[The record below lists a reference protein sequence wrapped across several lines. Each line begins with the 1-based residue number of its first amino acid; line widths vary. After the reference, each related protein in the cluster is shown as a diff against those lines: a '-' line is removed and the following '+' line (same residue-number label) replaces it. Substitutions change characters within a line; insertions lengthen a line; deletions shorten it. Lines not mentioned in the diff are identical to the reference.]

1 MHIRAPSRCRSTPR
15 PRARRTKISFSL
27 RRAVFASICSVAR
40 LIQVPEAA
48 HELVVQVAVH
58 AADPEVVEEHPLA
71 GQGGQ
76 HLDDL
81 VALDEAPQDRGQA
94 AEVEGEPAHEQGVA
108 GDPVELAGEDPDVLG
123 PARDLDVEQLLEGH
137 HRRPLAEQR
146 ADVLE
151 RVRVADR
158 LVVVGVLAEL
168 LDAAVEVAEDRVEV
182 DDLLAVDLE
191 HDPQHAVGRRVLGAH
206 VQEHLA
212 VAEGVE
218 LGLALGPGRVGRDR
232 LEDAELLVEGDP
244 GVVGRGVGGDVE
256 RGAGGHR

>member
-1 MHIRAPSRCRSTPR
+1 MHIWSAVAVSITPR
-15 PRARRTKISFSL
+15 PRARRTKISFSFRSPWFEFDL
-27 RRAVFASICSVAR
+27 VCR
-40 LIQVPEAA
+40 LAHPGAQPA
-48 HELVVQVAVH
+48 HELVVEVAVH

-108 GDPVELAGEDPDVLG
+108 GDPVQLAREDPDVLG
-123 PARDLDVEQLLEGH
+123 PARDLDVVELLEGD

-151 RVRVADR
+151 RVHVADR
-158 LVVVGVLAEL
+158 LVVVGVLAQL
-168 LDAAVEVAEDRVEV
+168 LDAAVEVAEDRIEV

-191 HDPQHAVGRRVLGAH
+191 DDPQDAVGRRVLGPH
-206 VQEHLA
+206 VEEHLA
-212 VAEGVE
+212 VAE
-218 LGLALGPGRVGRDR
+218 ACRTRPRARS
-232 LEDAELLVEGDP
+232 A
-244 GVVGRGVGGDVE
+244 
-256 RGAGGHR
+256 AGTAGSARRRRAPRRA